1 METPQYINISSN
13 IIAGFNHNV
22 ATRIRLSVQSTGAG
36 VIALNHST
44 TTLGYEF
51 LPNPANNGLIRY
63 RYAPN
68 STTTVLGFDGPN
80 MFINISYL
88 TAQELSIINPA
99 NDIAGVN
106 ALINPTTN
114 GGVLTVNADTGS
126 TRIEASVDQ
135 EQQGYIE
142 FYEDDR
148 ATPGTFLNTSTVKTR
163 TFIGSTIDL
172 TNSVVLHPK
181 NNVLISSV
189 LNMGVDGNLYW
200 NGGIIGFGNPGPGP
214 FVVSSF
220 DYLFTSTFQT
230 SNVFIRGDNVLQE
243 GVLTADPNLNLLWNG
258 QQVQTGSAGDIFGST
273 ISKAQIT
280 DLSTLRITVSTINA
294 VYDQPS
300 LPAIWLYAGDNGT
313 TDDAP
318 IYVSYDEQE
327 TFQTPDTNGVFNA
340 GVNAINGN
348 RFTGQLFAV
357 GNDRNSSYST
367 IQTSADGLNWEF
379 IMDNNPFATSVYAAF
394 YANNLWLIAGT
405 VDPADQPQAP
415 IIWSDDGINFNPPAS
430 FPANAGSTAFDFAY
444 DGVTYIA
451 TLETGD
457 DPLTSIVWSTDGLNW
472 ESIISGGFQIQAIAV
487 ATDSKGMW
495 VATGDTGA
503 SSSNNRIQWSID
515 GLNWNPSNSIPSNF
529 GLGYSVKYANGL
541 WIIGGSGDDSL
552 TTILVSEDGM
562 TWDSQTTG
570 NITEVYKINFLDEV
584 WYASGTIDDDY
595 DNNGLLSSTDGYNW
609 QSPVEASFYTVAQND
624 ICYLE
629 NVLLGEGYLNFGPST
644 TLYVTATVSSYTLNT
659 TNIKGTNADIIS
671 SNTGTAII
679 STLTVSTIISPT
691 YVQVQNVAF

>member
-1 METPQYINISSN
+1 METPQYINISTN
-13 IIAGFNHNV
+13 IVAGFNHNV
-22 ATRIRLSVQSTGAG
+22 ATSIRLSVQSTGAG

-44 TTLGYEF
+44 TNLGYEI

-88 TAQELSIINPA
+88 TAEELSILNPE

-106 ALINPTTN
+106 ALINPISK
-114 GGVLTVNADTGS
+114 GGVVTVNADSGS
-126 TRIEASVDQ
+126 TRIEASVDEQ
-135 EQQGYIE
+135 QQGYIE
-142 FYEDDR
+142 FFQDDL
-148 ATPGTFLNTSTVKTR
+148 AVPGTFINTSTVKTR
-163 TFIGSTIDL
+163 VVIASTL
-172 TNSVVLHPK
+172 EATNNVVLHPK

-200 NGGIIGFGNPGPGP
+200 NGGIIGYGNPGPGP
-214 FVVSSF
+214 IVVSSF

-230 SNVFIRGDNVLQE
+230 SNVFIRGNNILQE
-243 GVLTADPNLNLLWNG
+243 GVLTADPDLNLLWNG
-258 QQVQTGSAGDIFGST
+258 QQVQTGTAADIFGST

-280 DLSTLRITVSTINA
+280 DLSTLRITVSTINGI
-294 VYDQPS
+294 YDQPS

-313 TDDAP
+313 TEDSP

-327 TFQTPDTNGVFNA
+327 TFQAPDTNGIFNA
-340 GVNAINGN
+340 GVNAINADP
-348 RFTGQLFAV
+348 FTGQLFAV
-357 GNDRNSSYST
+357 GNDQTSSYST

-379 IMDNNPFATSVYAAF
+379 ITDNNPFATSVYATF

-415 IIWSDDGINFNPPAS
+415 IIWSDDGINFNPAIS
-430 FPANAGSTAFDFAY
+430 FPPNAGNTAFDFAY

-451 TLETGD
+451 TLETAG
-457 DPLTSIVWSTDGLNW
+457 DPLTSIVWSTDGQTW
-472 ESIISGGFQIQAIAV
+472 DSIASGGFQVQAISV

-495 VATGDTGA
+495 VVTGDTGA
-503 SSSNNRIQWSID
+503 PSSDNRIQWSID
-515 GLNWNPSNSIPSNF
+515 GLNWNPANSIPSDF

-541 WIIGGSGDDSL
+541 WIIGGSGDNSL
-552 TTILVSEDGM
+552 ATILVSEDGM
-562 TWDSQTTG
+562 TWETQTSG
-570 NITEVYKINFLDEV
+570 NIAEVYKINFLDQV
-584 WYASGTIDDDY
+584 WYAAGTIDDAY
-595 DNNGLLSSTDGYNW
+595 GNNGLLSSTDGYNW
-609 QSPVEASFYTVAQND
+609 HSPGETAFYTVAQND

-629 NVLLGEGYLNFGPST
+629 NVLVGEGYLNFGPST

-659 TNIKGTNADIIS
+659 NKADILL
-671 SNTGTAII
+671 SNTVNAII